1 MVVQVSQVALA
12 VKNPPTNA
20 GEVRVHS
27 LGCED
32 PLEDSMAT
40 HSSILVWEIPW
51 TEEPE
56 GLHSM
61 EMETTELTRNTIMY
75 SSVPDLC

>member
-1 MVVQVSQVALA
+1 MPSIQEMWVQ
-12 VKNPPTNA
+12 
-20 GEVRVHS
+20 S
-27 LGCED
+27 LGWEGQM
-32 PLEDSMAT
+32 EKGMAT